1 MAAYILGIDEGT
13 TGARA
18 FVINDQCEVLGIGS
32 AELTQHY
39 PRPGWI
45 EHDAIEILNVQL
57 EVIRAALRQAKLQ
70 PTDLSAVATSAPP
83 SARTCRSRRTSATSR
98 PACSGRPPSRPAIAR

>member
-18 FVINDQCEVLGIGS
+18 FVINDQCDVLGLAS

-39 PRPGWI
+39 PTGT
-45 EHDAIEILNVQL
+45 
-57 EVIRAALRQAKLQ
+57 AKSITMRL
-70 PTDLSAVATSAPP
+70 
-83 SARTCRSRRTSATSR
+83 CW
-98 PACSGRPPSRPAIAR
+98 

>member
-1 MAAYILGIDEGT
+1 MAKYILGIDEGT

-18 FVINDQCEVLGIGS
+18 FVIDDRCEVLGLA

-45 EHDAIEILNVQL
+45 EHDPIEILNVQL
-57 EVIRAALRQAKLQ
+57 EVIRKALRE
-70 PTDLSAVATSAPP
+70 PRSAPSAASCSRAP
-83 SARTCRSRRTSATSR
+83 ST
-98 PACSGRPPSRPAIAR
+98 PG